1 MSDIL
6 HKVGIKAS
14 LSDTYRA
21 LTTLEGLAKW
31 WTSDTRGNGDLGG
44 MIQFRFGANG
54 GFDMKVI
61 ELEPA
66 TRVVWEVVDGPGDW
80 IGSKVSFEL
89 RQDAQ
94 QATVLFKHRGWQ
106 KQSEFMRHCSTKWA
120 TFLLSLKSA
129 IETGKGRPY
138 PDDLHITLNAD

>member
-1 MSDIL
+1 
-6 HKVGIKAS
+6 V
-14 LSDTYRA
+14 
-21 LTTLEGLAKW
+21 
-31 WTSDTRGNGDLGG
+31 
-44 MIQFRFGANG
+44 IQFRFGANG